1 MNKLLFHYDVHFG
14 DDIILIANNH
24 KDLEDYLELELKYV
38 NVRVTDTKAI
48 FKEREWEETSVVE
61 LKWIKHI

>member
-1 MNKLLFHYDVHFG
+1 MFHYDVHFG

-38 NVRVTDTKAI
+38 NVRVTDSQAI